1 MYRLTAD
8 MGDHT
13 RQLVAGMK
21 SYYSK
26 EELLNRKVV
35 VLVNLQPVSIKGV
48 KSNGMV
54 LASDGGGKVFLLEPG
69 SDSMPGDSIR

>member
-1 MYRLTAD
+1 D

-21 SYYSK
+21 PFYSK
-26 EELLNRKVV
+26 EELIDRKVV
-35 VLVNLQPVSIKGV
+35 VLVNLQPVKIMGV

-54 LASDGGGKVFLLEPG
+54 LASDDGKGGVYLLQPG
-69 SDSMPGDSIR
+69 SDACQGNGIH